1 MIVSRCSIGRSKAGP
16 FGRTVLPLDQA
27 LKFIASEDIFWAIQ

>member
-1 MIVSRCSIGRSKAGP
+1 MRFGVSGKRGGFLNLAAAGYLV
-16 FGRTVLPLDQA
+16 RA